1 MIRYRFTQRFM
12 NVRRKLKHRWIAT
25 FAGASS

>member
-12 NVRRKLKHRWIAT
+12 NVQRKLKHRRIAT
-25 FAGASS
+25 LAGASS